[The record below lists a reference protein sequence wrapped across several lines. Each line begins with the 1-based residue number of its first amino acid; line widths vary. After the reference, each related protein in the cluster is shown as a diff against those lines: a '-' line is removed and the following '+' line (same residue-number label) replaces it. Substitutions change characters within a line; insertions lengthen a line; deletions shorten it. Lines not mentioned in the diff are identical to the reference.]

1 MSKKLILAGA
11 GMLLALAEPALACNG
26 NTVLLE
32 DNFVE
37 VDPAWSVS
45 DAVSIG
51 SGKLS
56 VTPQPGYTSVAW
68 YNGQL
73 FDDADIC
80 IALVTPTARKPE
92 DSAGGIMF
100 FWSDWDNYFTFST
113 SGGKAAVV
121 RHQKGKYL
129 TPISWRD
136 VTGMNAK
143 PGSPNTLRLTLKGNV
158 GTVYVNDMQI
168 AAFKYPQGASTKLG
182 LFGSSPKEGGPVTW
196 TFRNLKITDVA
207 AMGPGRLRRPTLL
220 PPN

>member
-1 MSKKLILAGA
+1 MSKGLILAAVAMLTLA
-11 GMLLALAEPALACNG
+11 GPVLACKG

-32 DNFVE
+32 DNFEE

-51 SGKLS
+51 PGKLS

-80 IALVTPTARKPE
+80 IDLVTPTANKPE

-100 FWSDWDNYFTFST
+100 FWDDWDNYFTFST

-121 RHQKGKYL
+121 RHQKGKHL
-129 TPISWRD
+129 TPISWRA
-136 VTGMNAK
+136 VPGMNAK
-143 PGSPNTLRLTLKGNV
+143 PGSPNTLRLTLKGSV
-158 GTVYVNDMQI
+158 GTIYVNDKQI
-168 AAFKYPQGASTKLG
+168 ATFKYPQ
-182 LFGSSPKEGGPVTW
+182 
-196 TFRNLKITDVA
+196 R
-207 AMGPGRLRRPTLL
+207 
-220 PPN
+220 